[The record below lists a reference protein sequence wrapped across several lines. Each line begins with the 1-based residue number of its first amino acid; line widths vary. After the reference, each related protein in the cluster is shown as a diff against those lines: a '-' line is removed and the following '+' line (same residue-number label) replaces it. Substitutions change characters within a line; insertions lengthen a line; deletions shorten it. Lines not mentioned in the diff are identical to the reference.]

1 MTLKVLPAALLAA
14 ALLIS
19 REAAVLAQ
27 SGKTP
32 VADGNSRLAANI
44 SGEGL
49 MGRVLTPSGKPV
61 AYAAVLVQSLD
72 NPAPAVPGLAVTT
85 GADGRYFWPLPP
97 GHWEITVAAPSGA
110 QQRKTVTIGKSKSAI
125 LDFTLAP

>member
-1 MTLKVLPAALLAA
+1 MTIRVLSAALLVA
-14 ALLIS
+14 ALLMPG
-19 REAAVLAQ
+19 EEVVLAG
-27 SGKTP
+27 SNKTP
-32 VADGNSRLAANI
+32 DADGHSRMAANI
-44 SGEGL
+44 GASGL

-97 GHWEITVAAPSGA
+97 GHWEITVAAPGGA
-110 QQRKTVTIGKSKSAI
+110 QQRKTVTVGKSKSAI
-125 LDFTLAP
+125 LDFTLTP